1 MASSFWTFSRQALVP
16 RLFRDHSPSLGRGQA
31 GAHRTQL
38 PDELLT
44 SKSWFILLICATTA
58 HFHRIDVDLVE
69 TIAVLVAR
77 IFAAAVTDG
86 LVLVASVLH
95 GCAGWRKGRPVSMLR
110 ISPSCRTNTMLTVAT
125 TFRGRSDV

>member
-16 RLFRDHSPSLGRGQA
+16 RLFRDYSPSLDRGQA

-58 HFHRIDVDLVE
+58 HFQGIDVNF
-69 TIAVLVAR
+69 TAR
-77 IFAAAVTDG
+77 LCSI
-86 LVLVASVLH
+86 SV
-95 GCAGWRKGRPVSMLR
+95 GWR
-110 ISPSCRTNTMLTVAT
+110 
-125 TFRGRSDV
+125 FRGRVLKRGSMPRRAGVERAERGFLSCLGIGLKSEKGRSPRVPGA